1 MSLLLRQK
9 NQRGDDVRGHRS
21 EEPSRRGSA
30 RGPRPDLKGGS
41 SAAHALFPGQPNA
54 TPSAERAT
62 RDFGVTEFMGGE
74 MRPLSGT
81 YGHVGPRCSQSSG
94 LASAFQG
101 PFFFFSRIFVI
112 QVIKCTRKA
121 HWLIS
126 PSTAPLNRI
135 DDRHR
140 DPARHGFRE
149 RK

>member
-41 SAAHALFPGQPNA
+41 SCRARIFFVANQMPRSLLKGPPG
-54 TPSAERAT
+54 TS
-62 RDFGVTEFMGGE
+62 VW
-74 MRPLSGT
+74 LSLWEVRC
-81 YGHVGPRCSQSSG
+81 GHSVGPM
-94 LASAFQG
+94 ATWAQG
-101 PFFFFSRIFVI
+101 AHNPRDWLQHFKGPFFFSRIFVI
-112 QVIKCTRKA
+112 QVIKCARKA
-121 HWLIS
+121 HGLIS
-126 PSTAPLNRI
+126 PSTTPLNRI

-149 RK
+149 KK